1 MRKSHNAKS
10 SLCQGVLSC
19 ILEILL
25 RMLMEQGWPFS
36 RAVLGASK
44 LEVPVTLNPAS
55 HTPHL
60 VLLALAS
67 KGNISMAKGD
77 LRAGKV

>member
-1 MRKSHNAKS
+1 
-10 SLCQGVLSC
+10 
-19 ILEILL
+19 
-25 RMLMEQGWPFS
+25 MEQGWPFS